1 LHSVHTGRAAIVD
14 VVDRPLRP
22 QTVVLAF
29 NDFGAPDVC
38 LVIDRTPRDIGELTQ
53 HLAQA
58 LARMPGAAT
67 VIVGTTCVGESAATP
82 LVASADEHIG
92 FLEAR
97 EVLELMGVDLV
108 DWFLVGSCHA
118 LSLAE
123 LTDAQ
128 SRWLLGARL
137 G

>member
-1 LHSVHTGRAAIVD
+1 VSYRNPSSVLHSVHTGRAAIVD

-67 VIVGTTCVGESAATP
+67 VIVGTTCVGESAA
-82 LVASADEHIG
+82 
-92 FLEAR
+92 R

-108 DWFLVGSCHA
+108 DWFLVGSRHA

-128 SRWLLGARL
+128 SRWLLGARP